1 MPAVLGFVVFVRR
14 FDRIVGPS
22 PPETARFVDKVSS
35 SFQVEEANFL
45 QSHDVL
51 EIPTDER
58 VNLGDCGHRDVQDV
72 RHHG

>member
-35 SFQVEEANFL
+35 FFQVFQTL
-45 QSHDVL
+45 TRGPRPL
-51 EIPTDER
+51 TDAR
-58 VNLGDCGHRDVQDV
+58 PRLW
-72 RHHG
+72 